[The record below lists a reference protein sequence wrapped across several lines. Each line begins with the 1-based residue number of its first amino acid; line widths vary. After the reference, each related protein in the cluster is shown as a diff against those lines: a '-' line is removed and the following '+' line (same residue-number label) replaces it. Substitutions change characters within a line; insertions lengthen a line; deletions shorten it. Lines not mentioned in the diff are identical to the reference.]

1 MNTYVC
7 IYHQQEK
14 RRTEE
19 RGEKGERQRK
29 REGGRQIDRQTETEG
44 GTETERDRGKAE
56 EAATTHLCGL
66 CLSILRELFLL
77 CSVIQSREPW
87 SYRIEG

>member
-1 MNTYVC
+1 MCVYIIN
-7 IYHQQEK
+7 K
-14 RRTEE
+14 RKGGQR
-19 RGEKGERQRK
+19 REKGERQIEK
-29 REGGRQIDRQTETEG
+29 QREGGRQIDRQTETER

-66 CLSILRELFLL
+66 CLSILRELFLV